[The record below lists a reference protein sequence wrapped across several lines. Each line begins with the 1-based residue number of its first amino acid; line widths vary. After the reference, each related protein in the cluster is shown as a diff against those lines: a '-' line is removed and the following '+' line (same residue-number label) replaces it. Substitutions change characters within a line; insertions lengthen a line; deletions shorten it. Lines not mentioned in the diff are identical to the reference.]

1 MMFGLGGTLVE
12 VLRDVVFR
20 ALPLTDGDA
29 MEMIDGL
36 RYREVLDGVR
46 GAESVNKAALARLLV
61 AVSHI
66 ALRHPDIAAI
76 DLNPVI
82 ANGSGSVIADAR
94 ILIEGL

>member
-1 MMFGLGGTLVE
+1 
-12 VLRDVVFR
+12 
-20 ALPLTDGDA
+20 
-29 MEMIDGL
+29 
-36 RYREVLDGVR
+36 
-46 GAESVNKAALARLLV
+46 LLV

-94 ILIEGL
+94 ILFEGL